1 MWPDTWLLAVMLDLA
16 LSECLYKVRLIQ
28 DGIVDG
34 VASDWTRVGASAIC
48 CAVVPGFQR
57 VLFRVIDTIVR
68 QSSQN
73 ARCRQMCVWCVR
85 STEKVYGLH

>member
-1 MWPDTWLLAVMLDLA
+1 MLDLT

-57 VLFRVIDTIVR
+57 VLFRVIDTIVQ